1 MKLIDFNRCFVDAHG
16 NPLME
21 VVKECSIDAA
31 LAGHGCDAIMLNLV
45 DLARLQ
51 TMSEAQLRLWLGI
64 MQTKIRISFDP
75 NVVK

>member
-1 MKLIDFNRCFVDAHG
+1 MKLIDFNRAFVDTQG

-21 VVKECSIDAA
+21 VVKECAVDAA
-31 LAGHGCDAIMLNLV
+31 LAGHGCDAIVLNLV

-51 TMSEAQLRLWLGI
+51 LMRPEALQLWLDH
-64 MQTKIRISFDP
+64 MKTKIRISFDP